1 MTAQLMTN
9 TAILEVFVH
18 EDESD
23 DPSVVAEVCRNRA
36 RKHAR
41 TPTGCSTSPSS
52 SHAGPARASV
62 RDSTT
67 PVHSIPSS
75 AEARGPAQGAG
86 GRSLGR
92 RATSMR
98 VMAR

>member
-41 TPTGCSTSPSS
+41 NAYWMLYEPEQLTRRAGQGIRQGFDD
-52 SHAGPARASV
+52 AGPLDSV
-62 RDSTT
+62 LS
-67 PVHSIPSS
+67 
-75 AEARGPAQGAG
+75 
-86 GRSLGR
+86 
-92 RATSMR
+92 
-98 VMAR
+98 